1 MDAEGR
7 KEFCIECR
15 RETEYTLK
23 KKTLTKI
30 IKGREY
36 QFSITTAVCIVCG
49 AEMSVPGLIDKN
61 IKEIDE
67 QYRMIEGIV
76 SMEDIE
82 RLLKIYKIGKAPASY
97 ALGFGEVTISRYLS
111 GQIPSKEY
119 SDIIKTALASPAYMK
134 NLLTENREKVG
145 EIAYN
150 KAMSAALSLQNLFSI
165 SDKMLRAIAYIFAT
179 LEEVTPLM
187 LQKLLYYI
195 QGIYSALYGTPM
207 FVEDCRAWVHGPVF
221 AEVYDLFKEFKYNPI
236 DDARF
241 AVLEGSEE
249 ALTDDERSVIDLVL
263 KTFGM
268 YGGKT
273 LERITHQEEPWLIAR
288 KGYDDSIPSQE
299 ILQKDSIMRYFKTVD
314 EKYGIATEEGLRKYI
329 SEMIQ

>member
-1 MDAEGR
+1 MGAERR

-15 RETEYTLK
+15 KETEYALK
-23 KKTLTKI
+23 KKTITKM
-30 IKGREY
+30 IKDREY
-36 QFSITTAVCIVCG
+36 QFSITTAVCAVCG

-61 IKEIDE
+61 VKEIDE
-67 QYRMIEGIV
+67 QFRAIEGIV
-76 SMEDIE
+76 SVEDIE

-97 ALGFGEVTISRYLS
+97 ALGFGEVTVSRYLS

-119 SDIIKTALASPAYMK
+119 SDIIKTALASPSYMK
-134 NLLTENREKVG
+134 NLLIENREKVG
-145 EIAYN
+145 ETAYN
-150 KAMSAALSLQNLFSI
+150 KAMSAASSLQNLFSI

-195 QGIYSALYGTPM
+195 QGIYSALYGRPM

-221 AEVYDLFKEFKYNPI
+221 VEVYDLFKEFKYNPI

-241 AVLEGSEE
+241 AILEGSEE
-249 ALTDDERSVIDLVL
+249 ALTNDEWSVIDLVL

-273 LERITHQEEPWLIAR
+273 LERITHKEKPWLTAR
-288 KGYDDSIPSQE
+288 KGYDDGIPSQE
-299 ILQKDSIMRYFKTVD
+299 ILQKDSIMRYFKTVN